1 MYEPILD
8 SLGLSESAIKAYG
21 LQDLELALTRVNEA
35 ISHPDQ
41 FGKVPIRGAVKA
53 WVVEQPEVTIG
64 ILPFLLERK
73 RLILERIK
81 ELRSE
86 EKLDGLQDLVD
97 RLAAGPEKDALKEQL
112 AALEAEAAAARE
124 RERAAAQVDSAA
136 QAMVVEGWHQEREA
150 KEEAEDELKKIH
162 EAQLLKE
169 EIAAR
174 KWNRRVSREPIATL
188 VGAVLL
194 IALTTVFVV
203 SMFLKIVPSTLLSN
217 SFLIILGYFFGQSAS
232 SSTFR
237 SQDAKP
243 ASIAGKKK
251 KKTKSAQ
258 APAA

>member
-8 SLGLSESAIKAYG
+8 SLGLSVEAIKGYV

-41 FGKVPIRGAVKA
+41 FGMVPVRGAVKV

-86 EKLDGLQDLVD
+86 EKLGGLQDLID
-97 RLAAGPEKDALKEQL
+97 RLAAGPERDALKQQL

-124 RERAAAQVDSAA
+124 RERDAAQVDSAA
-136 QAMVVEGWHQEREA
+136 QAMVVEGWQEA
-150 KEEAEDELKKIH
+150 KDELKKIR
-162 EAQLLKE
+162 EEQLLKE
-169 EIAAR
+169 EIAER

-188 VGAVLL
+188 VGAILL

-217 SFLIILGYFFGQSAS
+217 SFLIILGYFFGQSAG
-232 SSTFR
+232 STTIR
-237 SQDAKP
+237 NQAVKP
-243 ASIAGKKK
+243 AAIGGKKK
-251 KKTKSAQ
+251 AKSAQ
-258 APAA
+258 APTT